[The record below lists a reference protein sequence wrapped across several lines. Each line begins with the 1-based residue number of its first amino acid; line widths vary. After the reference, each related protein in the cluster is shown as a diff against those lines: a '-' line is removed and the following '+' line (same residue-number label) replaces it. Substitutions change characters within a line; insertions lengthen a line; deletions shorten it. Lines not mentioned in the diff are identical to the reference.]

1 MADREFRVVGT
12 ADFRAILEGFKQ
24 VQAGGVQAG
33 RQVEDSLK
41 RAGEAA
47 PGAGAKVGQ
56 LGDSLGKVGTAAGV
70 AGERL
75 RDATGRFIK
84 AGQALGGLGDEA
96 GQTLNQLR
104 VLDGVIQGVAFSLSN
119 SLVNAAAATA
129 ASIQK
134 VVGDFGR
141 LDTELRKA
149 AAAGGEA
156 GGYDRLA
163 TVVDRVG
170 IEAAGTQLEVAEL
183 ATSLTRAGFS
193 IKQVEGTL
201 PGVVRGAEATGTA
214 FDQMGNIV
222 GSTLRGFGLEV
233 DQTNRV
239 VDVLVNTANAS
250 NASIEGLGYTM
261 QYAAPVAKALNVSL
275 EDVAAASGLM
285 ANAGI
290 DASVAG
296 TGLRTGLERLQKA
309 AAGASGEALGL
320 GRGSEIL
327 TEAMRALG
335 ANVTRANGE
344 LLPLDQAL
352 IRLKA
357 GFDALATPKKV
368 ELASA
373 LFGDEAG
380 SKFLAVLNQ
389 STTDIQKM
397 FDTIRAS
404 SGATDTARDAMQ
416 GFELKLQQLD
426 GTLGS
431 IGNVFG
437 RVTAAALVP
446 FIDAANLIVGGI
458 AALPAPV
465 KNVAAALTL
474 VTGGFVAARVA
485 AVIFSESLRNSQVQ
499 QAIAALKDLGT
510 ALRTRFVAD
519 VAIAKAAWIAFRE
532 SVQTGQMQSQ
542 ILALGQK
549 FGPFVLAAASAAL
562 AVKTFQDSTESAGKI
577 AEGAGER
584 QNKLTEALTK
594 AGIETG
600 KLTTLNGPL
609 ARALEDT
616 GITAEMLLAPI
627 RAIPGIGGLAANAL
641 KGIGDT
647 ALLILPGLKGATE
660 ALGGLYNAWRQAI
673 RDADTTQ
680 GIEQANVLLGNLQQQ
695 AGLAQNA
702 AAKLFFELRKGGEA
716 PNPAQLQ
723 QIEKLRAALNAT
735 TESVREQRASFQALA
750 AVARNSGNKELA
762 AELERKAELLNSEIK
777 LKDALIER
785 LDRAAGSNRAGA
797 KAIQQAADE
806 TKKLTAAATDA
817 ALKLEQAGINAQK
830 IQLASQVNDSLLGL
844 GQALQGLEQSRFD
857 IAKARNQFEVQAA
870 QQRGASETEIEAIKR
885 NGQLIE
891 AQALQAR
898 AQSLLSI
905 QELERQSLSLTQERA
920 RIDADLA
927 VQGARVKQLE
937 AEAAVQEAIGKGDE
951 RATALA
957 QQKLELA
964 QQVVQLEIQR
974 RETLAQ
980 TQPIEQQIAAA
991 GAEKA
996 RNALQAQAAAMGL
1009 RLEANGTVAAMQG
1022 VNQSFQVLATSQG
1035 LTEGGQRR
1043 LRELAAATGLEVR
1056 QAADGTIQI
1065 GRSLGAAG
1073 TPAGQLV
1080 EALKNAADPAG
1091 AISGSFVK
1099 LGEKAPAAVQG
1110 SRDFAGYL
1118 SSAAGYSKQV
1128 SDPRIAGEVRN
1139 AATQAGSL
1147 ADKMRT
1153 SASSAQS
1160 FYQSLLQASAL
1171 PGSRWTGGPVE
1182 AGTSYRINELGQE
1195 SLLGPGGRLSLINA
1209 PANSLWRAPRPG
1221 VVLPAGVTAQL
1232 KEQGVF
1238 GGGAGASLRGAG
1250 AAVAGGGA
1258 AEVLAQQAVE
1268 IGRLRQAISEL
1279 ARKTWNVGVKVRSD
1293 GSAVSFLNQMGRMR

>member
-33 RQVEDSLK
+33 REVEDSLK
-41 RAGEAA
+41 RAGDAA
-47 PGAGAKVGQ
+47 PGVGAKVGQ

-577 AEGAGER
+577 AEGAEDR
-584 QNKLTEALTK
+584 QNKLTEALAK

-627 RAIPGIGGLAANAL
+627 RAIPGIGGLAADAL

-647 ALLILPGLKGATE
+647 ALLILPGLKVATE

-735 TESVREQRASFQALA
+735 TESVREQQASFQSLA
-750 AVARNSGNKELA
+750 AAARNSGNKELA
-762 AELERKAELLNSEIK
+762 VELERKAELLNSEIK
-777 LKDALIER
+777 LNDTLIGQ
-785 LDRAAGSNRAGA
+785 LDRVAGGNRAGA
-797 KAIQQAADE
+797 QAVQQAANE
-806 TKKLTAAATDA
+806 AKNLTAAATA
-817 ALKLEQAGINAQK
+817 AAGALEQAGINAQR

-870 QQRGASETEIEAIKR
+870 QQRGASETEIESIKR

-891 AQALQAR
+891 ARALQAR

-920 RIDADLA
+920 RIEADLA
-927 VQGARVKQLE
+927 VRAAQVKALE
-937 AEAAVQEAIGKGDE
+937 AEAAVKSAAGDE
-951 RATALA
+951 QARALA
-957 QQKLELA
+957 LQKLEIA

-974 RETLAQ
+974 REALAQ

-991 GAEKA
+991 GAETA

-1009 RLEANGTVAAMQG
+1009 RLEANGTVTAMQG

-1056 QAADGTIQI
+1056 ETVNGTIQI

-1073 TPAGQLV
+1073 TPAEQLV
-1080 EALKNAADPAG
+1080 EALSNAASPAG
-1091 AISGSFVK
+1091 AISESFAK
-1099 LGEKAPAAVQG
+1099 TNKSAPIVEAG
-1110 SRDFAGYL
+1110 REFAGHL
-1118 SSAAGYSKQV
+1118 SSAAGSSKRLAESAITSQV
-1128 SDPRIAGEVRN
+1128 RT
-1139 AATQAGSL
+1139 AAQQAGTL
-1147 ADKMRT
+1147 AEKMGM
-1153 SASSAQS
+1153 SARDAAS
-1160 FYQSLLQASAL
+1160 FYKSLLDASAL

-1195 SLLGPGGRLSLINA
+1195 SLLGPGGQLSLINA

>member
-56 LGDSLGKVGTAAGV
+56 LGEALGKIGAAAGG

-75 RDATGRFIK
+75 RGATGQFLRV
-84 AGQALGGLGDEA
+84 GQDAAQANSKLGAMSASLGMVSQGLAGLGI
-96 GQTLNQLR
+96 
-104 VLDGVIQGVAFSLSN
+104 GVS
-119 SLVNAAAATA
+119 
-129 ASIQK
+129 
-134 VVGDFGR
+134 
-141 LDTELRKA
+141 
-149 AAAGGEA
+149 
-156 GGYDRLA
+156 
-163 TVVDRVG
+163 
-170 IEAAGTQLEVAEL
+170 
-183 ATSLTRAGFS
+183 
-193 IKQVEGTL
+193 
-201 PGVVRGAEATGTA
+201 
-214 FDQMGNIV
+214 
-222 GSTLRGFGLEV
+222 
-233 DQTNRV
+233 
-239 VDVLVNTANAS
+239 
-250 NASIEGLGYTM
+250 
-261 QYAAPVAKALNVSL
+261 
-275 EDVAAASGLM
+275 
-285 ANAGI
+285 
-290 DASVAG
+290 
-296 TGLRTGLERLQKA
+296 
-309 AAGASGEALGL
+309 
-320 GRGSEIL
+320 
-327 TEAMRALG
+327 
-335 ANVTRANGE
+335 
-344 LLPLDQAL
+344 
-352 IRLKA
+352 
-357 GFDALATPKKV
+357 
-368 ELASA
+368 
-373 LFGDEAG
+373 
-380 SKFLAVLNQ
+380 
-389 STTDIQKM
+389 
-397 FDTIRAS
+397 
-404 SGATDTARDAMQ
+404 
-416 GFELKLQQLD
+416 
-426 GTLGS
+426 
-431 IGNVFG
+431 
-437 RVTAAALVP
+437 
-446 FIDAANLIVGGI
+446 
-458 AALPAPV
+458 
-465 KNVAAALTL
+465 
-474 VTGGFVAARVA
+474 
-485 AVIFSESLRNSQVQ
+485 
-499 QAIAALKDLGT
+499 
-510 ALRTRFVAD
+510 
-519 VAIAKAAWIAFRE
+519 
-532 SVQTGQMQSQ
+532 
-542 ILALGQK
+542 
-549 FGPFVLAAASAAL
+549 ASAAL
-562 AVKTFQDSTESAGKI
+562 AYSFRQMTAADDAAAAVRTLGINSDELSARLADVSRELGNNYSQIELTTAAYDVASSGFATAAQASDILKAAAFGAKGGFSDLGTVANALTSVINAYGLTSADAAKIVDGFIQTQNDGKI
-577 AEGAGER
+577 VLAEYGREIGNVAAIAAAGGISIDELNAAISAATANGVPVNQTFTGLR
-584 QNKLTEALTK
+584 QAISAVLKPTAEATVLANKLGIQFNAQGLKAKGLGGLLEEVAQKTRGNVQQNSVLFSSVEALAAVQPLLNDGLAKYNDFLENQASASGAAAKASDEVGRTISGSLTRIKNAASDTTVALTK
-594 AGIETG
+594 LFSPELEASATVIAKAFG
-600 KLTTLNGPL
+600 
-609 ARALEDT
+609 AL
-616 GITAEMLLAPI
+616 
-627 RAIPGIGGLAANAL
+627 
-641 KGIGDT
+641 
-647 ALLILPGLKGATE
+647 
-660 ALGGLYNAWRQAI
+660 
-673 RDADTTQ
+673 
-680 GIEQANVLLGNLQQQ
+680 
-695 AGLAQNA
+695 AGLAQSNGGLLKGSIEA
-702 AAKLFFELRKGGEA
+702 AIPGLTGTGALLKLIAGLFKESGKEA
-716 PNPAQLQ
+716 GKTAVETGRIGQ
-723 QIEKLRAALNAT
+723 
-735 TESVREQRASFQALA
+735 ES
-750 AVARNSGNKELA
+750 GK
-762 AELERKAELLNSEIK
+762 
-777 LKDALIER
+777 
-785 LDRAAGSNRAGA
+785 AAG
-797 KAIQQAADE
+797 
-806 TKKLTAAATDA
+806 
-817 ALKLEQAGINAQK
+817 
-830 IQLASQVNDSLLGL
+830 GL
-844 GQALQGLEQSRFD
+844 GQAGAASKALAAQMQAATAEGVRLQDQASRSAVALDTAALAGQRLQLSLQIGDSLIKLAQASQGLEQSRFD
-857 IAKARNQFEVQAA
+857 IAKARNQYELQAA

-991 GAEKA
+991 GAETA

-1009 RLEANGTVAAMQG
+1009 RLEANGTVTAMQG

-1195 SLLGPGGRLSLINA
+1195 SLLGPGGQLSLINA